1 MADGAQPTLS
11 PSEAIS
17 LGRKYF
23 TEMMSGQA
31 TKRVLLEGLHLD
43 EQTGN
48 WVVTFGFDSEREI
61 PEPRYSSA
69 PGNALALA
77 MPRNVLAG
85 SMIRTELIR
94 EFRSIHLTS
103 SDGSFVR
110 LEHA

>member
-1 MADGAQPTLS
+1 MADGAQSTLS

-23 TEMMSGQA
+23 TEMMAGQE

-48 WVVTFGFDSEREI
+48 WIVTFGFDSEREI
-61 PEPRYSSA
+61 PEPRYASDSR
-69 PGNALALA
+69 NALAFSLNY
-77 MPRNVLAG
+77 NVLAG
-85 SMIRTELIR
+85 PVVRTELIR
-94 EFRSIHLTS
+94 EFRAIHLSS
-103 SDGSFVR
+103 SDGRFVR